1 MDPAHEAWM
10 QVRAIKTCTERT
22 RRWFSGLN
30 ITRFRFKVALCL
42 TVLLDMDAA
51 SAAAWTL
58 NRRKWLSEQLEPQTG
73 PEALLQRV
81 LEDAVLAASVS
92 YCTSW
97 TDPDV
102 ASLGRSALLA
112 ATLAS
117 RDKRVRD
124 FVAQRNGTDGAAVT
138 SAAVVREWNAQA
150 EQCPLVG
157 SDLQNIGVNRAEST
171 NRVWCN
177 RWRRRCGTK
186 MGCLRTKEPLSLQT
200 KRDKALVRGDR
211 IFQS

>member
-1 MDPAHEAWM
+1 MDPAHEALLR
-10 QVRAIKTCTERT
+10 VRAIKTCTERS
-22 RRWFSGLN
+22 RRWFGGLN
-30 ITRFRFKVALCL
+30 ITRFQFRVALCL

-58 NRRKWLSEQLEPQTG
+58 RQRKWLSEPLEPQTD

-81 LEDAVLAASVS
+81 LEDAILAASVS

-124 FVAQRNGTDGAAVT
+124 FVAQRNGTHGAPTTTFGGRYT
-138 SAAVVREWNAQA
+138 SF
-150 EQCPLVG
+150 L
-157 SDLQNIGVNRAEST
+157 LQKG
-171 NRVWCN
+171 
-177 RWRRRCGTK
+177 
-186 MGCLRTKEPLSLQT
+186 
-200 KRDKALVRGDR
+200 
-211 IFQS
+211 

>member
-1 MDPAHEAWM
+1 M

-58 NRRKWLSEQLEPQTG
+58 NRRKWHPKQLAPQTDA
-73 PEALLQRV
+73 EALLQRV
-81 LEDAVLAASVS
+81 LEDAILAASVS

-124 FVAQRNGTDGAAVT
+124 FVAQRNGTHGAATTTFGGTYT
-138 SAAVVREWNAQA
+138 SF
-150 EQCPLVG
+150 L
-157 SDLQNIGVNRAEST
+157 LQKG
-171 NRVWCN
+171 
-177 RWRRRCGTK
+177 
-186 MGCLRTKEPLSLQT
+186 
-200 KRDKALVRGDR
+200 
-211 IFQS
+211 